1 MVMAD
6 AAFLNIRDWPNRLC
20 YGVGAVDRLSQ
31 IASEL
36 RVRRALVVCG
46 KTVAGGPILTR
57 VRRSL
62 GSLCAGVFE
71 DVEPHTP
78 LPCVARG
85 TDAARQLGADVVISV
100 GGGSTIDAAKGIA
113 IMCASGGD
121 LERFAIK
128 GALEHEPLGSPGIVH
143 IAIPTTAGSSSEV
156 MPTAGILDPAAH
168 KKLLFWDQHLVPQV
182 VILDPE
188 MAVYAGPELTAATGM
203 TAVARCIE
211 SLYSRD
217 RNPLTTGIALH
228 GARLLGRSLQRSV
241 THPNDLDARA
251 DCQFG
256 SLMSGVAGINAM
268 VSLVHAVGHVVGG
281 CLGLQHGLS
290 HAILLAPVMRTL
302 LPAIGEDQFF
312 VLEAMG
318 GPANGQTANS
328 AGAAAADAIAE
339 LVASLPL
346 PQRLK
351 DVGFDEADLD
361 AIAAATMDDYMMGFL
376 PRPVTQA
383 EVLNALRSVY

>member
-1 MVMAD
+1 MTD

-20 YGVGAVDRLSQ
+20 YGVGAVDRLPH

-36 RVRRALVVCG
+36 GVQRALVVCG

-57 VRRSL
+57 VRRAL
-62 GSLCAGVFE
+62 GSICAGVFE
-71 DVEPHTP
+71 DVESHTP
-78 LPCVARG
+78 LPCVVRG
-85 TDAARQLGADVVISV
+85 TDAVKQLGADVVISV

-121 LERFAIK
+121 LERYAIR
-128 GALEHEPLGSPGIVH
+128 GALEHEPLGSNGIVH

-156 MPTAGILDPAAH
+156 MPTAGILDPSTH
-168 KKLLFWDQHLVPQV
+168 KKLLFWDHHLVPQV

-188 MAVYAGPELTAATGM
+188 MAIHAGPELTAATGM

-217 RNPLTTGIALH
+217 RNPIATGMALH
-228 GARLLGRSLQRSV
+228 GARLLRRSLQRSV
-241 THPNDLDARA
+241 SHPTDLDARA

-256 SLMSGVAGINAM
+256 CLMSGVAGINAM
-268 VSLVHAVGHVVGG
+268 VSLVHAIGHVVGG
-281 CLGLQHGLS
+281 RLGLQHGIS

-318 GPANGQTANS
+318 GQANGQTADE
-328 AGAAAADAIAE
+328 AGAAAADAMTE

-346 PQRLK
+346 PQRLQ
-351 DVGFDEADLD
+351 DVGVEAADLD
-361 AIAAATMDDYMMGFL
+361 DIATVTMDDYMMGFL
-376 PRPVTQA
+376 PRPVTRD
-383 EVLNALRSVY
+383 EVLAVLKSVQA